1 MAYDA
6 IAHAACDRRVAE
18 QAARKEAIRNGDTE
32 SRRPSSCRRSRA
44 ATRRDA
50 PRPTWRCLKPRRRA
64 RRSSKRRRARWRAA
78 QRAAPTCPARGAG
91 GAPLGQLRLVR
102 PRRARKTRADH
113 ACTFQGRVWG
123 VCVLTVRTAL
133 YGFNVLRTPFYGFN
147 AYLYVYDYF
156 TYRRTYGTTSIA
168 AASPV
173 PRRAV
178 PVPCRVSHTARR
190 PLYGF
195 TALPRI
201 PLSPLL
207 SSSFYRKV

>member
-1 MAYDA
+1 M
-6 IAHAACDRRVAE
+6 
-18 QAARKEAIRNGDTE
+18 
-32 SRRPSSCRRSRA
+32 
-44 ATRRDA
+44 
-50 PRPTWRCLKPRRRA
+50 
-64 RRSSKRRRARWRAA
+64 
-78 QRAAPTCPARGAG
+78 ARGTAG
-91 GAPLGQLRLVR
+91 GAHMPCAWGRR
-102 PRRARKTRADH
+102 RSARSAPPRAAKAREEDSGGPCVHISRS
-113 ACTFQGRVWG
+113 GVWC

-195 TALPRI
+195 TALHRI
-201 PLSPLL
+201 LLSPLL